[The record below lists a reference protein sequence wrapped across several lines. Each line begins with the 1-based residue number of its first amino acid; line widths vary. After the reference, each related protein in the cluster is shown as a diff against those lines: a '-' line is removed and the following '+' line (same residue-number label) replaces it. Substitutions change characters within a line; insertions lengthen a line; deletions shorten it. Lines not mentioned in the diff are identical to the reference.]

1 MTDQPQEQRD
11 SRANATSVTAPVEL
25 RVGSWRFV
33 RTLIGLCVG
42 AELTFVFLDYHV
54 NFGRLTDIG
63 MLRRLSNIAREDSL
77 ASWFGNTQTLLIA
90 FTLWLIYVGARQQE
104 VAPRR
109 KRGWLI
115 LALFFSFM
123 AVDDGVQLHE
133 TVGAVVDH
141 FGDLT
146 FPSYAWQFVILPFF
160 LALGLYILVFLWWVL
175 ERRSAR
181 LLVLAALGCFGIA
194 VGLDFVEGLDRDHA
208 WNITAWLADN
218 IELGDYTEYRFREN
232 AYDTL
237 QHFAKSIEEFL
248 EMLANTIFW
257 YVFLGYLP
265 EVFGELRVR
274 FTRN

>member
-1 MTDQPQEQRD
+1 MTDERQRQ
-11 SRANATSVTAPVEL
+11 APVEL
-25 RVGSWRFV
+25 TLGSRRFV

-42 AELTFVFLDYHV
+42 AELAFVFLDYHV

-63 MLRRLSNIAREDSL
+63 MLRRFSNIAREDSL

-90 FTLWLIYVGARQQE
+90 FTLWLIYVGVRQQE
-104 VAPRR
+104 VAPWH

-141 FGDLT
+141 LGDLA
-146 FPSYAWQFVILPFF
+146 FPSYAWQFVILPVFV
-160 LALGLYILVFLWWVL
+160 ALGLFSLVFLWCVL
-175 ERRSAR
+175 ERQSAR
-181 LLVLAALGCFGIA
+181 LLVLAALCCFGIA
-194 VGLDFVEGLDRDHA
+194 VGLDFVEGLDRGHP
-208 WNITAWLADN
+208 WNIPTWLSEN
-218 IELGDYTEYRFREN
+218 IEFGDYTEYRFREN

-248 EMLANTIFW
+248 EMLANTILW

-265 EVFGELRVR
+265 KVMDRLHVR
-274 FTRN
+274 FARDQIPGTD